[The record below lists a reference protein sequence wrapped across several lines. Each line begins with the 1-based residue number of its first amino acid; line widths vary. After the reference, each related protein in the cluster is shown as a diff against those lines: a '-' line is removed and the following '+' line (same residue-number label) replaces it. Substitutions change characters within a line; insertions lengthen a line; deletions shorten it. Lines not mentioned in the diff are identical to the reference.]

1 MSTITLPNIRQA
13 SAVTLNLKLKDNGV
27 YVDWSGLSDISAV
40 MFSDE
45 QQVQSGDFDLTVSSE
60 DGTVLICEYPGDRY
74 EHLGVNRIIV
84 VANYHDRQKA
94 FDKAF
99 GNFVGSTDEVAGDQV
114 VIDDPV
120 LDVEIDVA
128 DVSTSLLD
136 AAIADAFSAAQ
147 LARALAGKTPILGAD
162 GNWYVYDYDLDQYV
176 DTGQAAQG
184 ASIYELAV
192 AHGYTGTEAQ
202 YVQLYFDAVT
212 SATNAASA
220 ANAAVAAANDAADA
234 ASGAAAAANDAALSA
249 ADAATDASDAADL
262 AEEKAAG
269 ASDAAAAATAAAA
282 AAAAVVGA
290 AESAAEYASAQ
301 GDAAK
306 EAAQSVDGA
315 AAAADAAATAA
326 TEAAAAAD
334 AATEEADAAAA
345 SALENGN
352 YAKEMGDYAKG
363 EIDDAKG
370 DFESLDERF
379 NATEEAAIEVD
390 ETTDPDSPEYQD
402 EYQRVLRVLYQA
414 ITDARYAISAARDAA
429 GVAAR
434 ATGEAQNAASAAMA
448 AAAKA
453 LEDATL
459 AMNAASEAA
468 HALDSAKGG
477 FDSVDERIHAVE
489 TGKQDAI
496 DDLDAIRSNA
506 AAGAAAYQKPAGGI
520 PKEDLA
526 SAVQEVLDDVDLVF
540 EPSDNPSDLA

>member
-27 YVDWSGLSDISAV
+27 YVDWSGLDDISAV

-147 LARALAGKTPILGAD
+147 MARALAGKTPILGAD

-192 AHGYTGTEAQ
+192 KHGYTGTEEEYLA
-202 YVQLYFDAVT
+202 LYT
-212 SATNAASA
+212 SAVEA
-220 ANAAVAAANDAADA
+220 ANAAATR
-234 ASGAAAAANDAALSA
+234 
-249 ADAATDASDAADL
+249 AATAGANAVIATDDAIAAASDARMAQEDAD
-262 AEEKAAG
+262 
-269 ASDAAAAATAAAA
+269 SAAAAATAAAGAANEAAQDANMAASSADTSA
-282 AAAAVVGA
+282 AAANEAADMAETA
-290 AESAAEYASAQ
+290 AESAN
-301 GDAAK
+301 
-306 EAAQSVDGA
+306 
-315 AAAADAAATAA
+315 AAADAAL
-326 TEAAAAAD
+326 
-334 AATEEADAAAA
+334 DAAAA
-345 SALENGN
+345 VDGAAENADEKAALAAEAAAGASAAAESANDAADDATLQAA
-352 YAKEMGDYAKG
+352 YAKDMGDYAKE
-363 EIDDAKG
+363 EIDGAKG
-370 DFESLDERF
+370 EFESLDERF

-429 GVAAR
+429 GVAAQ

-468 HALDSAKGG
+468 HALDSAKGN
-477 FDSVDERIHAVE
+477 FDSVDERIHALE

-496 DDLDAIRSNA
+496 ADLDTIRSNA
-506 AAGAAAYQKPAGGI
+506 ETGAAAYQKPAGGI

-526 SAVQEVLDDVDLVF
+526 TAVQEVLDDVDLVF

>member
-147 LARALAGKTPILGAD
+147 MARALAGKTPILGDD

-176 DTGQAAQG
+176 DSGQAAQG

-192 AHGYTGTEAQ
+192 KHGYTGTEEEYLA
-202 YVQLYFDAVT
+202 LYT
-212 SATNAASA
+212 SAVEA
-220 ANAAVAAANDAADA
+220 ANAAANAATDSGANAQSAAESAWTAQEEAQSAALEASNAADDASMAAEAANEAAQDANMAASSAGTSAAAANEAADMAETAAESANAAADAALDAAAAVDGAAENADEKAALAAEAAAGASSAAEAANDAAD
-234 ASGAAAAANDAALSA
+234 DAALQA
-249 ADAATDASDAADL
+249 A
-262 AEEKAAG
+262 
-269 ASDAAAAATAAAA
+269 
-282 AAAAVVGA
+282 
-290 AESAAEYASAQ
+290 
-301 GDAAK
+301 
-306 EAAQSVDGA
+306 
-315 AAAADAAATAA
+315 
-326 TEAAAAAD
+326 
-334 AATEEADAAAA
+334 
-345 SALENGN
+345 
-352 YAKEMGDYAKG
+352 YAKDMGDYAKG
-363 EIDDAKG
+363 EIDGAKG
-370 DFESLDERF
+370 EFESLDDRF

-414 ITDARYAISAARDAA
+414 ITDARYAIGAAKDATAAVSQAA
-429 GVAAR
+429 G
-434 ATGEAQNAASAAMA
+434 EAGNA
-448 AAAKA
+448 AAAATAAAAVA
-453 LEDATL
+453 LENATL
-459 AMNAASEAA
+459 AMNAAAEAA

-477 FDSVDERIHAVE
+477 YGSLDDRIHAIE

-496 DDLDAIRSNA
+496 ADLDTIRSNA
-506 AAGAAAYQKPAGGI
+506 ETGAAAYQKPAGGI
-520 PKEDLA
+520 PKGDLA
-526 SAVQEVLDDVDLVF
+526 TAVQETLDDVDLVF